1 MSGLFGGGRKAQQE
15 AQRQQQIA
23 REEQAVANNRQLA
36 ELNRSSERAVLS
48 RRNPRG
54 RRLFAD
60 SGDTN
65 LPSTLS

>member
-1 MSGLFGGGRKAQQE
+1 MSGMFGGSARRE
-15 AQRQQQIA
+15 ARRQQQIA

-36 ELNRSSERAVLS
+36 ELNRSSERAALS

-60 SGDTN
+60 SGNNN
-65 LPSTLS
+65 LPGTLS

>member
-1 MSGLFGGGRKAQQE
+1 MSSLFGGGSARRE

-23 REEQAVANNRQLA
+23 REQQQVANNRQLA
-36 ELNRSSERAVLS
+36 ELNRSSERAALS

-60 SGDTN
+60 SGNAT
-65 LPSTLS
+65 LPNKLA